1 MNKTKFFKGLA
12 LLNFVTLLT
21 LFLFFRNGSFD
32 KYFDNDK
39 NLTSP
44 NGGTPPKVS
53 KDTIVQKKDSIQRQR
68 LSSSKSLVLIDNIKL
83 DKDTSRIAKD
93 SITINLTEEE
103 KRLMYSSKSGII
115 IDPKMFKT
123 DSFKFKSIKA
133 KKKKN

>member
-44 NGGTPPKVS
+44 NGGTPAKVS
-53 KDTIVQKKDSIQRQR
+53 
-68 LSSSKSLVLIDNIKL
+68 
-83 DKDTSRIAKD
+83 
-93 SITINLTEEE
+93 
-103 KRLMYSSKSGII
+103 
-115 IDPKMFKT
+115 
-123 DSFKFKSIKA
+123 
-133 KKKKN
+133 